1 METGGGRRPYG
12 GEVDW
17 KGEGTRETALAA
29 QWEDYPMPGLVAAAA
44 AARTGGSVCVCA
56 GGAEPS

>member
-1 METGGGRRPYG
+1 MEGGGGRRG
-12 GEVDW
+12 RGEGRLEW

-44 AARTGGSVCVCA
+44 AAWTEEVCS
-56 GGAEPS
+56 GWAE